1 MASLQ
6 KREAPSLKTYTWRWG
21 ALCPTT
27 ASTNIYIYIYIYIHV
42 LPCKEAILWL
52 QQIFETEKSKL
63 WDTLHFI
70 YLFIFIIFIF
80 IFLIFG
86 HVWVSSFCPFSPFLF
101 FFYFVSF
108 WKFLSPFPWPQ
119 SSATLCSHHGLR
131 RKIKNKK

>member
-6 KREAPSLKTYTWRWG
+6 KRETPSLKTYTWRWG

-70 YLFIFIIFIF
+70 YLFIYFYYFYIYIFKFWSCVSLFFLSLFSLF
-80 IFLIFG
+80 IFLLLCLFLE
-86 HVWVSSFCPFSPFLF
+86 VSVTLPMATVLSNPLF
-101 FFYFVSF
+101 PS
-108 WKFLSPFPWPQ
+108 WIK
-119 SSATLCSHHGLR
+119 
-131 RKIKNKK
+131 KKNKK